1 MADCQV
7 DFYVLK
13 TAELDGRLLACRLA
27 LMAWERGHQAQ
38 VLTPDT
44 ASAHAL
50 DELLWQNPAGRFIP
64 HGLSGTPEASAAPIR
79 ITTPDQLVAGHIVI
93 NLTRQ
98 PVDEPE
104 RHERLLEIVPHEKA
118 DRDAS
123 RSKFRFY
130 RERGLQPQT
139 HDIAG

>member
-1 MADCQV
+1 MTDCQV

-38 VLTPDT
+38 VLTPDQAT
-44 ASAHAL
+44 AQEM
-50 DELLWQNPAGRFIP
+50 DELLWRSPAGRFVP
-64 HGLSGTPEASAAPIR
+64 HGLSGTVAASAAPIR

-93 NLTRQ
+93 NLTRR
-98 PVDEPE
+98 PVDDPD
-104 RHERLLEIVPHEKA
+104 RHERLLEIVPHEQA

-130 RERGLQPQT
+130 RERGLHPKT
-139 HDIAG
+139 HEITR